1 MDRLQSPLQMD
12 GSPSCFVFFSL
23 WFCCFCFSLRSNSK
37 RNRAKAASSAYI
49 SMYTEKTKC
58 VQWSWETFLLTGL
71 LRMRYFSLFPF
82 AWASSGPLH
91 TYSATLLQSLTLLLL
106 RAFFPFLVHIHVHHD
121 GWWADLRMML
131 ELPLKSLMDAALI
144 LGTLFTVSFILFVL
158 QTFQNTL
165 SRIKAKIRQNNIAFP
180 YSFLAW
186 LS

>member
-1 MDRLQSPLQMD
+1 MDRLHSRWMEVHP
-12 GSPSCFVFFSL
+12 VFFFL

-37 RNRAKAASSAYI
+37 RNRVKAASSAYI

-91 TYSATLLQSLTLLLL
+91 TYSATLLQSLTLLL
-106 RAFFPFLVHIHVHHD
+106 RFFFLLSTYIHVHHD

-144 LGTLFTVSFILFVL
+144 LCTLFYCFFY
-158 QTFQNTL
+158 TFCST
-165 SRIKAKIRQNNIAFP
+165 NISEHIESYKSKNP
-180 YSFLAW
+180 PE
-186 LS
+186 

>member
-1 MDRLQSPLQMD
+1 MD
-12 GSPSCFVFFSL
+12 GSPSCFFFLFGFVVFAFRFVRIVRGTGRKLLPPHIYQCILKRPNVFSEAEKHSYWLGFCGCAIFLYFLLLEHHLVLCTRIQRLCCRVLHFFFSAL
-23 WFCCFCFSLRSNSK
+23 
-37 RNRAKAASSAYI
+37 
-49 SMYTEKTKC
+49 
-58 VQWSWETFLLTGL
+58 
-71 LRMRYFSLFPF
+71 
-82 AWASSGPLH
+82 
-91 TYSATLLQSLTLLLL
+91 
-106 RAFFPFLVHIHVHHD
+106 FFPFLVHIHVHHD

-165 SRIKAKIRQNNIAFP
+165 SRIKAKIRQDNIAFS